1 MKKVN
6 VNYEVQ
12 YDVLNKD
19 GAHVVAMIIERFSR
33 EYLKDKY
40 HIKLSQDMFDNL
52 KHRYIEN
59 VHESKG
65 HYPKDYFIVFKGV
78 SRCSPKDYDNF
89 SQKKGKAIAE
99 ERVRIKY
106 LNYINYLFKLKD
118 NISGRGTIQQSIRY
132 YKKRLANDTK

>member
-1 MKKVN
+1 MKKVKI
-6 VNYEVQ
+6 NYEVQ
-12 YDVLNKD
+12 YDILNKD
-19 GAHVVAMIIERFSR
+19 GAHVVALILEKFSR
-33 EYLKDKY
+33 EYIYKKY

-52 KHRYIEN
+52 RHRYIEN
-59 VHESKG
+59 VHENVNKEKS
-65 HYPKDYFIVFKGV
+65 IVFKGV

-89 SQKKGKAIAE
+89 SQAKGKAIAE

-132 YKKRLANDTK
+132 YNKHLANDIK